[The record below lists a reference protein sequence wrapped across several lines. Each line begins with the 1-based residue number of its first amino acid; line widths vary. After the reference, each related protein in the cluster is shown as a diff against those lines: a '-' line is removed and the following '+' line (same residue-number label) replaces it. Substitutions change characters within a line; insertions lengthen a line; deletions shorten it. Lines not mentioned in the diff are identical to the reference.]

1 MITYVDTS
9 TLLKLVIDEDGS
21 DRASTI
27 WTSADIV
34 ASVAL
39 IVVEARAALAAAKR
53 GRRLTAEQDG
63 DARDELD
70 ALLADLHIV
79 EVTEELIAKA
89 AELAE
94 VDARRGY
101 DAVHLAAA
109 LLVGVTVLSSANMD
123 LCAAGER
130 RGLHIANPL
139 MAT

>member
-27 WTSADIV
+27 WTSADTV

-53 GRRLTAEQDG
+53 GRRLTAEQHA
-63 DARDELD
+63 DAREELD

-79 EVTEELIAKA
+79 EATEELIAEA

-94 VDARRGY
+94 ADALGY

-109 LLVGVTVLSSANMD
+109 LLVGATVLSSADTD
-123 LCAAGER
+123 LCAAGDR

-139 MAT
+139 MAS